1 MMRKLYISYPEDDL
15 IEGMFDVDGT
25 LLDAWSPNDANWR
38 SEYLNPFMRKLGFEI
53 CDAPDWMD
61 DKLRRYAME
70 WWGLTEEDVGLT
82 KDEEGE

>member
-1 MMRKLYISYPEDDL
+1 
-15 IEGMFDVDGT
+15 
-25 LLDAWSPNDANWR
+25 
-38 SEYLNPFMRKLGFEI
+38 
-53 CDAPDWMD
+53 MD

>member
-15 IEGMFDVDGT
+15 IEG
-25 LLDAWSPNDANWR
+25 
-38 SEYLNPFMRKLGFEI
+38 PFMRKLGFEI